1 MKKETIILLLV
12 IVVFILLMTGVGYA
26 VEVDETLII
35 SDNTRLLSEQA
46 DFNIEFTGKPTYTG
60 EGAAILTLTG
70 PTSATL
76 DITELNSVG
85 DSVTAVFTIRNNS
98 NDIYADIYTKTKNTN
113 TEYFKVT
120 STLSKN
126 RITPKKGTATLQ
138 VTVELIKTPLN
149 KEEKTDICANI
160 FASPV
165 NFN

>member
-12 IVVFILLMTGVGYA
+12 IVVFILLMAGVGYA
-26 VEVDETLII
+26 VKADETLII
-35 SDNTRLLSEQA
+35 SDNMRLLSEQY

-70 PTSATL
+70 PTSAKL
-76 DITELNSVG
+76 DIIELDSVG

-98 NDIYADIYTKTKNTN
+98 NDIYADLYTNIKNTN

-120 STLSKN
+120 TALSKS
-126 RITPKKGTATLQ
+126 RIKPKAGIVTFQ
-138 VTVELIKTPLN
+138 VTVELIKKPLI
-149 KEEKTDICANI
+149 KEEKTAICANI

-165 NFN
+165 INK